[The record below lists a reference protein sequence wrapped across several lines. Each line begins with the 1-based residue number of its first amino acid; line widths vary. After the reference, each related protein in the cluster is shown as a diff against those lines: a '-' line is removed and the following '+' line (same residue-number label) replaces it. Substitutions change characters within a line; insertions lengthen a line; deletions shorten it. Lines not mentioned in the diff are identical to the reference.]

1 MGQSASYVRNHKAL
15 KFLRRQLRRR
25 ATAAETLLWN
35 GLRNRQLMGR
45 KFKRQYSLGP
55 YILDFYCS
63 EEQRAVELD
72 GSVHDNP
79 WRREY
84 DEERTAFLEDQGI
97 RVIRFRNGKVLDQR
111 DSVLEAIAWHF
122 REDAVL

>member
-1 MGQSASYVRNHKAL
+1 
-15 KFLRRQLRRR
+15 
-25 ATAAETLLWN
+25 
-35 GLRNRQLMGR
+35 MGR

-111 DSVLEAIAWHF
+111 DAVLEAIAWHF